1 MSLRGSAPLLAG
13 KTRDSDHS
21 DLAVRPW
28 LLRDPVD
35 EIVVVRILVAIMPF
49 RLGRAPRLRDHMNV
63 AVGDETPGVAR
74 LDGTEPER
82 SVGGLRRQDIRDV
95 GTLNVLVMQG
105 RGIEH
110 GILAGPVR
118 SIDVHR
124 QARAISH
131 GYTDVS
137 FLDHQLGSAH

>member
-21 DLAVRPW
+21 DPAVRPW
-28 LLRDPVD
+28 LLRDPFD

-49 RLGRAPRLRDHMNV
+49 RLGGAPWLRDHMNV

-74 LDGTEPER
+74 LDGAEPER
-82 SVGGLRRQDIRDV
+82 RVGGLRRQDIRDV
-95 GTLNVLVMQG
+95 WTLNVLVVQS

-110 GILAGPVR
+110 GILAGRIR

-131 GYTDVS
+131 GNTVVP
-137 FLDHQLGSAH
+137 FL